1 MVTRGIRE
9 FVARDWAAAR
19 AAKDRYWAERIA
31 RLGPIEGLRIAD
43 ELRRQVLLQ
52 NPDWPSAADRRQDL
66 AAHVALSERLRRVH
80 PTCRA

>member
-1 MVTRGIRE
+1 MTRGIRE

-31 RLGPIEGLRIAD
+31 RPGATEGLRIAD

-52 NPDWPSAADRRQDL
+52 DPEWPAAADRRQDL
-66 AAHVALSERLRRVH
+66 AAHVALAERLRRVH
-80 PTCRA
+80 ATRRP